1 MKRIFFQTS
10 QSCRNLTQDEIGFIL
25 DVLWEQDKT
34 LKIGMVWG
42 ESAWA
47 IRLETQRYID
57 AISNIEGTSASF
69 PLVTPRVTLLSL
81 EEWTDRPEPKK
92 AFSSQVTFRRF
103 LILREYYRSFR
114 IPNTVFMTSTEFSVN
129 NHLIRGAGNAEW
141 MVKDCKSSS
150 HTIWEY
156 CQSQPIPLLPPP
168 SHVSRG
174 M

>member
-1 MKRIFFQTS
+1 MRRIFFQES
-10 QSCRNLTQDEIGFIL
+10 ESCRNLTQDEIGFIL
-25 DVLWEQDKT
+25 DILWEHDKT
-34 LKIGMVWG
+34 LKIGMTWR

-103 LILREYYRSFR
+103 LLLREYHRAFR
-114 IPNTVFMTSTEFSVN
+114 IPNTVFMSSAEFSVN
-129 NHLIRGAGNAEW
+129 NHLIRGAGNSEW
-141 MVKDCKSSS
+141 MVTGCKSSS

-156 CQSQPIPLLPPP
+156 CQSQPIALSPPP